1 MRQLIGKLNG
11 LWPEHS
17 VANSIPKEIDPTKE
31 KLEGAWETIGNC
43 EKCVLSLSAQQ
54 LCVHEICFKKYL
66 TISLKITDYTIFV

>member
-31 KLEGAWETIGNC
+31 KLEGAWETIGNL
-43 EKCVLSLSAQQ
+43 E
-54 LCVHEICFKKYL
+54 
-66 TISLKITDYTIFV
+66 